1 MCADL
6 TEISLKLELLDT
18 LVSVIEDNIFEL
30 DTSYKENYIAVNM
43 VQILDNEIKATM
55 KLTDELQKKYS

>member
-43 VQILDNEIKATM
+43 VQILDNELQATI
-55 KLTDELQKKYS
+55 KLTDEIQKKYS